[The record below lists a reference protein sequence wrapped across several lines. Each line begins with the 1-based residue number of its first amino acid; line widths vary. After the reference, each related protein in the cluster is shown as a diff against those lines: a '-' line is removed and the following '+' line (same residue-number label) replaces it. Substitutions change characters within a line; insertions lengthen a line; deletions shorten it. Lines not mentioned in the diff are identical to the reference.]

1 MIGFQG
7 HPEFTPEYARA
18 LMELRR
24 DVIPAERI
32 DAGLASLTMELDSG
46 HVFRSIADFFCNAN
60 TRDMAAEF
68 PIHCR

>member
-24 DVIPAERI
+24 GVIPGERI
-32 DAGLASLTMELDSG
+32 DAGLASLAMALDSG
-46 HVFRSIADFFCNAN
+46 HVFRSSVDFFWNTGAWDINA
-60 TRDMAAEF
+60 
-68 PIHCR
+68 